1 MNAGQRVAV
10 ITGASQGL
18 GLETARQLLEDGL
31 TVVLTARN
39 NDAGKQG
46 LSELGENRSA
56 SFDILDVADQS
67 SVDAF
72 FDRLLAKHG
81 RIDVLVN
88 NAGRIYGGYGTSV
101 VDTSVDLIA
110 EAFNNNALGAL
121 RMIQKALPE
130 MNRSGYG
137 RIVNVSTGMGALN
150 EMGTGAV
157 PYRISKTA
165 MNAITRITAGEA
177 AENVKVNSVCPGWVR
192 TEMGGPGATR
202 SVREGAAGIVWAATL
217 PDSGPSGGFFRDGKP
232 IAW

>member
-1 MNAGQRVAV
+1 
-10 ITGASQGL
+10 
-18 GLETARQLLEDGL
+18 LEGDFK
-31 TVVLTARN
+31 VVLTARTRE
-39 NDAGKQG
+39 AGEIG
-46 LSELGENRSA
+46 LSELGGNKSA
-56 SFDILDVADQS
+56 SFDDVADET

-72 FDRLLAKHG
+72 FDRLLTKHG

-88 NAGRIYGGYGTSV
+88 NAGRIYGGYGTSIAE
-101 VDTSVDLIA
+101 TSVDLIA

-165 MNAITRITAGEA
+165 MNAITRITASEA
-177 AENVKVNSVCPGWVR
+177 ANKVKVNSVCPGWVR

-202 SVREGAAGIVWAATL
+202 SVRDGAAGIVWAAML